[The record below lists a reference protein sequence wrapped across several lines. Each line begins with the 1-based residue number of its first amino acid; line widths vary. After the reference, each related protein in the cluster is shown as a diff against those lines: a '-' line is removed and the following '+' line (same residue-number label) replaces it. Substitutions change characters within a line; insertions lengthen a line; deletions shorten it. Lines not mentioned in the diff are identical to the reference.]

1 MPKFSREMRISL
13 AVAGALTAGATIAAF
28 AHTGAKG
35 VVKQRMDAMGD
46 IAEQMKLLGGMV
58 QEKTAFDAGV
68 AAKAASIVAGHAE
81 EIPALFPEGSTDH
94 PSEALPIIWTDWPR
108 FEASAWK
115 LAMDAAA
122 LGNAAQAADNADDI
136 KATLAEVASSCKS
149 CHEVFRLK
157 K

>member
-1 MPKFSREMRISL
+1 MPKLLRDLLVRL
-13 AVAGALTAGATIAAF
+13 TVAGALAAGATIAAF
-28 AHTGAKG
+28 AHSGAKG

-58 QEKTAFDAGV
+58 QGKASYDAETASM
-68 AAKAASIVAGHAE
+68 AASVIAGHAE
-81 EIPALFPEGSTDH
+81 EMPALFPEGSTDH
-94 PSEALPIIWTDWPR
+94 PSEALPAIWTDWPR
-108 FEASAWK
+108 FEASARK
-115 LAMDAAA
+115 LAVDAAA

-136 KATLAEVASSCKS
+136 KATFTEVASSCKS